1 MSADVE
7 LLNRLLTIQWRSL
20 PQYLDEIGAL
30 SPGMTGDDDAARTL
44 RAIVFD
50 QKSTATRIAELIA
63 SRHGAIRVGQFPMEF
78 TDKNDLSLEFLAVES
93 LELAHGEVAA
103 IEQIV
108 FALPTGDA
116 AARELAQE
124 TLGAA
129 KAHVEDLE
137 AVVSKQPA

>member
-1 MSADVE
+1 
-7 LLNRLLTIQWRSL
+7 
-20 PQYLDEIGAL
+20 
-30 SPGMTGDDDAARTL
+30 MTGDDDAARTL

-50 QKSTATRIAELIA
+50 QKSAATRVAELIA
-63 SRHGAIRVGQFPMEF
+63 SRHGAIRVNPFPMEF

-93 LELAHGEVAA
+93 LELAHDEVAA

-108 FALPTGDA
+108 FALPTDDA

-124 TLGAA
+124 SLGAA

-137 AVVSKQPA
+137 DLVEKQPA